1 MLFFSDLTTRTALFV
16 MGVEFIHSLLS
27 DMMLKASNF
36 DPFRKRKGRNLPS
49 FKAKERKVHMLL

>member
-1 MLFFSDLTTRTALFV
+1 
-16 MGVEFIHSLLS
+16 MGVEFIHSIMS
-27 DMMLKASNF
+27 GMILKTPNF

>member
-1 MLFFSDLTTRTALFV
+1 MLFFPELTARTAPFG
-16 MGVEFIHSLLS
+16 MGVEFIHSIMS
-27 DMMLKASNF
+27 GMILKTPNF